1 MLSVIGESLDP
12 SGSSICGV
20 SMVMKQKG
28 ARVEIWMKSTEDT
41 SAVATVGRR
50 IRELNVADKKEKLEF
65 RKHMGDV
72 MYVL

>member
-1 MLSVIGESLDP
+1 MVGETLDP
-12 SGSSICGV
+12 TGNSVCGI

-28 ARVEIWMKSTEDT
+28 ARVEVWMKNTEDT

-65 RKHMGDV
+65 RKHMGEV

>member
-1 MLSVIGESLDP
+1 MVGETLDP
-12 SGSSICGV
+12 TGNSVCGI

-28 ARVEIWMKSTEDT
+28 ARVEVWMKSTEDT

-65 RKHMGDV
+65 RKHMGEV

>member
-1 MLSVIGESLDP
+1 MLGESLDP
-12 SGSSICGV
+12 SGASICGV

-28 ARVEIWMKSTEDT
+28 ARVEVWMKSTEDT

-65 RKHMGDV
+65 RTHMGEV

>member
-1 MLSVIGESLDP
+1 MIGESLDP
-12 SGSSICGV
+12 SGASICGV

-28 ARVEIWMKSTEDT
+28 ARVEVWMKSTED
-41 SAVATVGRR
+41 TVGRR

-65 RKHMGDV
+65 RKHMGEV

>member
-1 MLSVIGESLDP
+1 MLGETLDP
-12 SGSSICGV
+12 TGNSVCGI

-28 ARVEIWMKSTEDT
+28 ARVEVWMKSTEDT

-65 RKHMGDV
+65 RKHMGEV

>member
-1 MLSVIGESLDP
+1 MLGETLDP
-12 SGSSICGV
+12 TGNSVYGI

-28 ARVEIWMKSTEDT
+28 ARIELWMKSAEDV
-41 SAVATVGRR
+41 AAIATVGRR
-50 IRELNVADKKEKLEF
+50 LRQLNVVDKKEKLEF

>member
-1 MLSVIGESLDP
+1 MVGETLDP
-12 SGSSICGV
+12 TGNSVCGI

-28 ARVEIWMKSTEDT
+28 ARIELWMKSAEDV
-41 SAVATVGRR
+41 AAIATVGRR
-50 IRELNVADKKEKLEF
+50 LRQLNVVDKKEKLEF

>member
-1 MLSVIGESLDP
+1 
-12 SGSSICGV
+12 
-20 SMVMKQKG
+20 MVMNQKG
-28 ARVEIWMKSTEDT
+28 ARVEVWMKSTEDT

-65 RKHMGDV
+65 RKHMGEV

>member
-1 MLSVIGESLDP
+1 MVGETLDP
-12 SGSSICGV
+12 TGNSVCGI

-28 ARVEIWMKSTEDT
+28 ARVEVWMKSTEDT